1 MPLTL
6 VIVVLM
12 GCAEA
17 VSGILLKN
25 WPIIIGGFVLAV
37 GGAVAAMLL
46 KTEAQLLLFTLGGI
60 ILMVTGLAV
69 KSQYK

>member
-6 VIVVLM
+6 VLVVLM